1 MDFPDF
7 APYGYKVQKQLGAN
21 PFGGCITYLATHLET
36 QQSVVLKQFQFAQR
50 GSNWSDYSTYQTEI
64 QILQRLEHPN
74 IPRFVDS
81 FATETGFCLVQEYK
95 QADSLNLSPSRSL
108 EEVEQIAIALL
119 KVLVY
124 LQNQSPIVIHRDI
137 KPENI
142 LVREENSKLE
152 VYLVDFGF
160 ARLGGEA
167 LAASSMVKG
176 TLGFMPPEQIF
187 GQSLTEASDLYGVGA
202 TLICLLAGVKST
214 EIGEL
219 IDEERGCF
227 RLRNHL
233 PKTLNPKF
241 TAWLERMVAPGRDRF
256 VNAATALAALE
267 KINIRSRGIL
277 GWKWGYWLWRR
288 KGAVACSIIAIGS
301 MVPVGLLA
309 LPERP
314 KIQRIRAV
322 AGIDKALQ
330 TTHSKY
336 EPRLAK
342 YFKAVQSKTCP
353 GCNLA
358 GFDLRNVDLKGAN
371 LKGANLEEANLQG
384 ANLDG
389 AQLQDANLKLAN
401 LDKATLKSA
410 NLSEANLQMAQL
422 KEAQLQ
428 QANLIKADLRR
439 ANLEKAN
446 LTQARLDSANLGM
459 VKMRYAVLVEA
470 SLKSVSFYEN
480 SLAYSNLERAD
491 LSRSYMGRFAEF
503 SHANLKNA
511 NLEHTY
517 IKEASFS
524 NANLEGASLKN
535 AYILSPQFENT
546 NLRKA
551 NLLGAIIA
559 GDTLDGGKN
568 FKGAIMPDGSKHD

>member
-1 MDFPDF
+1 MDFPNF
-7 APYGYKVQKQLGAN
+7 APHGYNIQQQLGAN

-36 QQSVVLKQFQFAQR
+36 QQSVVLKQFQFAQT

-64 QILQRLEHPN
+64 EILQRLEHPN
-74 IPRFVDS
+74 IPRFLDS

-95 QADSLNLSPSRSL
+95 KADALNLFSSRSL

-119 KVLVY
+119 NVLVY

-142 LVREENSKLE
+142 LVREENGDLE

-227 RLRNHL
+227 RLKNRL
-233 PKTLNPKF
+233 PKTLNPQF

-256 VNAATALAALE
+256 VNATTALAALQ
-267 KINIRSRGIL
+267 KIKVRSRGIL
-277 GWKWGYWLWRR
+277 GWKWGYWLWRH

-301 MVPVGLLA
+301 MIPVALLA

-322 AGIDKALQ
+322 AGIDKTLQ
-330 TTHSKY
+330 TTRSQY
-336 EPRLAK
+336 EPYLAK
-342 YFKAVQSKTCP
+342 YFDLIESKNCP

-358 GFDLRNVDLKGAN
+358 GFDLRNADLRNADF
-371 LKGANLEEANLQG
+371 KGANLEGTNLQG
-384 ANLDG
+384 ANLDS
-389 AQLQDANLKLAN
+389 AQLQGANLKLAN
-401 LDKATLKSA
+401 LDEVTLKSA
-410 NLSEANLQMAQL
+410 NLSATNLQMAQL
-422 KEAQLQ
+422 KKAQLQ
-428 QANLIKADLRR
+428 QANLTKANLSSAD
-439 ANLEKAN
+439 LEKAN
-446 LTQARLDSANLGM
+446 LTQARLDSANLGK
-459 VKMRYAVLVEA
+459 VKMKYAVLVEA
-470 SLKSVSFYEN
+470 SLKSATLYEN
-480 SLAYSNLERAD
+480 NLVYANLEGAD
-491 LSRSYMGRFAEF
+491 LSRSYIGISSEL

-517 IKEASFS
+517 IEQASFS
-524 NANLEGASLKN
+524 NANLEGANLKN
-535 AYILSPQFENT
+535 AYILLPQFRSA
-546 NLRKA
+546 NLKKA